1 MSIRDLMDQ
10 FEIQGKFE
18 IKTYD
23 DDYDDVVTLAKGNDF
38 ECERHKIRESILDAE
53 ILYLYSANGM
63 LNIEIKGDE
72 KDD

>member
-1 MSIRDLMDQ
+1 MNIRDLMDQ

-23 DDYDDVVTLAKGNDF
+23 DDYDDVITLAKGNDF

-53 ILYLYSANGM
+53 IIYMYAVDGVLI
-63 LNIEIKGDE
+63 IEVS
-72 KDD
+72 